1 MEIQNL
7 ESPVLITV
15 DEVNKEVVATITP
28 FTKDLDL
35 GSMQKA
41 VGGYIEILKSRC
53 GKYDIVVNEEGRL
66 RNFLHNDI
74 ATGLSGREYIV
85 GNAII
90 VPVGLID

>member
-15 DEVNKEVVATITP
+15 DEVDKEVVCTIIP

-35 GSMQKA
+35 DSMQSA
-41 VGGYIEILKSRC
+41 VKGYIEILKSKC
-53 GKYDIVVNEEGRL
+53 GKYDIVVNEEGLL

-74 ATGLSGREYIV
+74 ATELSGREYIV

>member
-7 ESPVLITV
+7 ESPVLVTV

-28 FTKDLDL
+28 FTNDLDL
-35 GSMQKA
+35 SSMQKA

-74 ATGLSGREYIV
+74 ATRLSGREYIV

>member
-1 MEIQNL
+1 MEIKNL
-7 ESPVLITV
+7 ESAVLVTV
-15 DEVNKEVVATITP
+15 EEVNKEVVATITP
-28 FTKDLDL
+28 FTKNLDLD
-35 GSMQKA
+35 SMQIA
-41 VGGYIEILKSRC
+41 VKGYIEILKSRC

-74 ATGLSGREYIV
+74 ATGLSDREYIV